1 MRITRHIGAL
11 FLGAFLALCGAG
23 AHAAMGAAP
32 TVSATDASAAPGA
45 ITTPTLTFDFGA
57 VNYPF
62 STLSFEMGYLTSQL
76 TFLPGQSTVTVG
88 ATSGSYN
95 SFLAALQLASAG
107 GSFFVNDGDPGFYGV
122 TAAMLPDTSM
132 AVTGPVTISAAF
144 RLATPFSSPQ
154 QIQYSGLISG
164 PPDGSGGNIE
174 TPFGGTI
181 TISAVPEPEIWLMWL
196 AGVGLLATRAARQRG

>member
-1 MRITRHIGAL
+1 MRITRHIEAL

-23 AHAAMGAAP
+23 AHAAMGAPP

-45 ITTPTLTFDFGA
+45 IATPTLTFDFGA

-62 STLSFEMGYLTSQL
+62 STLSFEMGYVTSQL
-76 TFLPGQSTVTVG
+76 TFLPDQSTVTVG

-95 SFLAALQLASAG
+95 SFLAALDLASG
-107 GSFFVNDGDPGFYGV
+107 GGLIVNDGAPGFYGV
-122 TAAMLPDTSM
+122 TAATLPETSF
-132 AVTGPVTISAAF
+132 AVTGQVTISAAF
-144 RLATPFSSPQ
+144 RLAAPFSSPQ

-164 PPDGSGGNIE
+164 PSDGLGGNIE

-196 AGVGLLATRAARQRG
+196 AGVGLLATRAARRRS